1 MAPKQPMA
9 AWSRLGL
16 EIGYTSAMP
25 RRDIPILFT
34 TRIVRLFA
42 YGFLSVILAFYLIEV
57 GLDERAVGLLFTLTL
72 AGDAGISLWLT
83 TSADRIGRRRMLL
96 LGALLMVLAG
106 VVFRLT
112 RNPLLL
118 TAAAIIGVISP
129 SGNEIGPFLS
139 IEQAALT
146 QLLPDQHRTQSFAW
160 YNLAGSFAT
169 ATGALAG
176 GWLAK
181 ILQSNGWSAL
191 AAYRTILTGY
201 ALAGGLLMLLFLL
214 LSPAVEAAKEL
225 KPIHRTPRQP
235 FDKLEVTAQGRLLG
249 LHQSRGVVAKLSAL
263 FALDAFAGGLVI
275 QSLMAYWF
283 HARFGV
289 DEGVLGSIFFGAN
302 ILAGISALLAARIA
316 AKFGLINT
324 MVYTHIPSSIFL
336 MLVPLMPSL
345 PLAIAVLL
353 ARFSISQMD
362 VPTRQSYT
370 MAVVAPD
377 ERSAASGVTTI
388 ARSVGAAL
396 SPSLSGLLLSIP
408 SLFSVPFYL
417 CGGLKIVYDLVL
429 YQNFKRL
436 KPPEEKA

>member
-1 MAPKQPMA
+1 
-9 AWSRLGL
+9 
-16 EIGYTSAMP
+16 MP
-25 RRDIPILFT
+25 RRDVPILFT
-34 TRIVRLFA
+34 TRIIRLFA
-42 YGFLSVILAFYLIEV
+42 YGFLSVILAFYLIET
-57 GLDERAVGLLFTLTL
+57 GMDERGVGLLFTFTL
-72 AGDAGISLWLT
+72 VGDAGISLWLT
-83 TSADRIGRRRMLL
+83 TSADRLGRRRMLI

-106 VVFRLT
+106 IVFLVT
-112 RNPLLL
+112 KNPLLL

-139 IEQAALT
+139 IEQAGLT
-146 QLLPDQHRTQSFAW
+146 QLIPDQRRTHTFAW

-169 ATGALAG
+169 ATGALGG

-181 ILQSNGWSAL
+181 LLQSSGWSAL
-191 AAYRTILTGY
+191 DSYRTILTGY
-201 ALAGGLLMLLFLL
+201 AVAGGLLMLLFSV
-214 LSPAVEAAKEL
+214 LSAGVETTREL
-225 KPIHRTPRQP
+225 KPVRRT
-235 FDKLEVTAQGRLLG
+235 LG

-263 FALDAFAGGLVI
+263 FAMDAFAGGLVI

-283 HARFGV
+283 RARFGV

-370 MAVVAPD
+370 MAVVAAD

-408 SLFSVPFYL
+408 SLISAPVFPVR
-417 CGGLKIVYDLVL
+417 GVED
-429 YQNFKRL
+429 RL
-436 KPPEEKA
+436 

>member
-1 MAPKQPMA
+1 
-9 AWSRLGL
+9 
-16 EIGYTSAMP
+16 MP
-25 RRDIPILFT
+25 RNDVPILFM
-34 TRIVRLFA
+34 TRIIRLFA
-42 YGFLSVILAFYLIEV
+42 YGFLSVVLVFYLIEV
-57 GLDERAVGLLFTLTL
+57 GLNEQAVGLLFTFTL
-72 AGDAGISLWLT
+72 AGDAGISLLLT

-96 LGALLMVLAG
+96 IGALLMVLAG
-106 VVFRLT
+106 IVFLLT

-146 QLLPDQHRTQSFAW
+146 QLVPDRRRTLTFAW
-160 YNLAGSFAT
+160 YNLSGSFAT
-169 ATGALAG
+169 ATGALIG

-201 ALAGGLLMLLFLL
+201 ALAGGLLFILFLV
-214 LSPAVEAAKEL
+214 LSSAVEAGKERI
-225 KPIHRTPRQP
+225 PTRRT
-235 FDKLEVTAQGRLLG
+235 LG
-249 LHQSRGVVAKLSAL
+249 LHQSRSVVARLSVL

-283 HARFGV
+283 RVRFGV

-302 ILAGISALLAARIA
+302 ILAGISALLAVRMAAR
-316 AKFGLINT
+316 FGLINT

-336 MLVPLMPSL
+336 MLVPLMPNL

-353 ARFSISQMD
+353 VRFSISQMD

-370 MAVVAPD
+370 MAVVAAD
-377 ERSAASGVTTI
+377 ERSAASGVTSI

-396 SPSLSGLLLSIP
+396 SPSLSGLLISIP
-408 SLFSVPFYL
+408 ALFSVPFYL
-417 CGGLKIVYDLVL
+417 CGGLKIIYDLIL
-429 YQNFKRL
+429 YQNFKAL
-436 KPPEEKA
+436 KPPEEKGE